1 MKLNLFGTKKKKDK
15 FFLSLD
21 IGTEAV
27 KVLFSR
33 KGADGKITILGA
45 ATQYFE
51 RYGVFDGRDFETD
64 VIKKSVSKAIEQAYQ
79 SFVLS
84 PKRKGAKIKKLNLKK
99 LPVLVSLSSNIL
111 KGRIIWQFFKRGK
124 TTRLKISKDEEKNIY
139 QQCFK
144 KSQKEISQQF
154 NKEFGILP
162 EDIKWVTL
170 KVLEVKIDGYS
181 VPKLQGYEG
190 EDLRFKI
197 LVVFLPKYYFE
208 NIKRI
213 FKNLQLNIFKIVH
226 IAENLPI
233 LSEDKTRN
241 AIFLDVGGQIT
252 QIFLVK
258 AGILQQINEF
268 EIGGR
273 IFSQKLSETLG
284 LDEESARVLK
294 EKYANK
300 FLSPESEQRI
310 KEIFSEE
317 KRIWYDSLMSKI
329 KKINPKK
336 LFSSTIFSSL
346 NLNESNSDSP
356 QSLVERLD
364 QTGNKPRRPSPFD
377 KRGCPKRDS
386 ALAKLVPVWLFGGG
400 SLLPEIQEALTEAEL
415 IRPKSLKNIKDAT
428 KGLKSPQYIPSLLIS
443 YYGEEIF

>member
-1 MKLNLFGTKKKKDK
+1 MIFDFFGTKKKKDK
-15 FFLSLD
+15 FFLVLD

-27 KVLFSR
+27 KVLFSK
-33 KGADGKITILGA
+33 KGADGNITILGA

-51 RYGVFDGRDFETD
+51 RYGVFDSSDFEAD

-79 SFVLS
+79 NFVLS
-84 PKRKGAKIKKLNLKK
+84 PKREEAKIKKLNLKK
-99 LPVLVSLSSNIL
+99 LPVLISLSSNIL
-111 KGRIIWQFFKRGK
+111 KGRIIWQFFEREK

-162 EDIKWVTL
+162 GDIKWITL
-170 KVLEVKIDGYS
+170 KVLEVKIDGYL

-190 EDLRFKI
+190 EDLKFKI

-213 FKNLQLNIFKIVH
+213 FKDLQLNVFKIVH

-233 LSEDKTRN
+233 LSEDKTGD

-252 QIFLVK
+252 QFFLVK
-258 AGILQQINEF
+258 AGALQQINEF

-273 IFSQKLSETLG
+273 TFSQKLSETLG

-294 EKYANK
+294 ERYANK
-300 FLSPESEQRI
+300 SLSPESEKRI

-317 KRIWYDSLMSKI
+317 KKIWYDGLTSKI

-336 LFSSTIFSSL
+336 LFPSTIF
-346 NLNESNSDSP
+346 
-356 QSLVERLD
+356 
-364 QTGNKPRRPSPFD
+364 
-377 KRGCPKRDS
+377 
-386 ALAKLVPVWLFGGG
+386 LFGGG
-400 SLLPEIQEALTEAEL
+400 SLLPEIQEALIEAEL
-415 IRPKSLKNIKDAT
+415 IRPENLKNIKDAT
-428 KGLKSPQYIPSLLIS
+428 NGLKSPQYISSLLIS
-443 YYGEEIF
+443 YYAKEIF